1 MILAPQV
8 HGLSR
13 RAVTQRALREVVVVE
28 LGVAFERGLQILARA
43 EVRGRQDVADAPIEA
58 LDHAVGLRVTR
69 LGEPV
74 LDAEQG
80 ALTIE
85 GVLAR
90 GFLALGGEAVG
101 ELAAVVGQQLDDLHR
116 CGRVQAAQEVAAA
129 GLALVGVDAQENPA
143 GGAVD
148 GDEQVAPGALVGHL
162 WQVLDVHVHEARRVI
177 LEGLAHDR
185 RVLVLHRAPV
195 QAVARQA
202 AHQAGARHRRV
213 EEFTHHHQQ
222 VVQRQPQGATDLHR
236 HRLLGRGQRAVQ
248 GLRAVRAVRRRI
260 TLAPLAHR
268 GRRQAV
274 AARQFGI
281 AQGLIGSTQLGAYAR
296 RGAGQW
302 M

>member
-1 MILAPQV
+1 MRD
-8 HGLSR
+8 G
-13 RAVTQRALREVVVVE
+13 
-28 LGVAFERGLQILARA
+28 GLQIVARVEA
-43 EVRGRQDVADAPIEA
+43 GGRQDVADAPIEA

-129 GLALVGVDAQENPA
+129 GLALVGIDAQENPA

-213 EEFTHHHQQ
+213 EEFTHHQQ
-222 VVQRQPQGATDLHR
+222 VVQRQSQHLADGHGHR
-236 HRLLGRGQRAVQ
+236 FLRGCQRAVERV
-248 GLRAVRAVRRRI
+248 GPVRAVGSRLA
-260 TLAPLAHR
+260 LAPLAY
-268 GRRQAV
+268 GRCGHAI
-274 AARQFGI
+274 AAGQRRI
-281 AQGLIGSTQLGAYAR
+281 AQ
-296 RGAGQW
+296 RGFLRA
-302 M
+302 